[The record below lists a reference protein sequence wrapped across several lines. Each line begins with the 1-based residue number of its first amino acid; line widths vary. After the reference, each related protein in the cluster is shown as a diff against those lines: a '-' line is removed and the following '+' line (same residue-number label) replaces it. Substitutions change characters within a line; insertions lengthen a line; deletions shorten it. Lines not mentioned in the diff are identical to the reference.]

1 MFFSEN
7 ELSLELLGIFK
18 LERAESTTKANMQR
32 NYDSLSVRLAGSG
45 EFKCDGQ
52 TVSVKRGDLLYIPK
66 NARYSQKTVGETIIA
81 IHFMNY
87 TYDYSSQIEKLTANR
102 PDYVEQL
109 VRKMYDAWKEKNQG
123 YRYRCTAL
131 LYELLYEANCQSV
144 EGQREQ
150 DAVGSRIN
158 QAVNYIHR
166 NFRRQQ
172 MEVSELARMCG
183 VSQVY
188 FRKLFKLQYGTSP
201 KQ

>member
-172 MEVSELARMCG
+172 M
-183 VSQVY
+183 
-188 FRKLFKLQYGTSP
+188 
-201 KQ
+201 